1 MRSSISKSLKPL
13 LILTGVFIL
22 ITLVVVFKG
31 RIYMVSS
38 SSMQHTIL
46 PGDLILMNKIGQDT
60 NFAMNL
66 SKIPFI
72 GNLLNTQKTEQN
84 IISEIK
90 RNEILIFKSDSDSIP
105 LIKRCIGL
113 PGESIDIKDNLVK
126 INRHLIEENN
136 SYTFEYQVNSQ
147 PEPTLK
153 AVKKEFG
160 CNHAFKQ
167 IGSVAQ
173 IELSIQEARF
183 LRKKGLIM
191 KRVIHNASVQNI
203 FPKTEIGKWTAY
215 NYGELWIPKK
225 NATITIDDATME
237 VYGEILRRYENIKIE
252 KKKNRYY
259 HNGLAFDHYRFEKD
273 YYFMLGDNRHNA
285 IDSRYFGFVPFENIK
300 GKAKLILVNTDKI
313 TRCFKSLN

>member
-1 MRSSISKSLKPL
+1 MGASISKSLKPL
-13 LILTGVFIL
+13 LILIGVCIL
-22 ITLVVVFKG
+22 ITLLVVFKG
-31 RIYMVSS
+31 RIFMVSS

-46 PGDLILMNKIGQDT
+46 PGDLILMNKISQDT
-60 NFAMNL
+60 NFVMSL
-66 SKIPFI
+66 SEIPLI
-72 GNLLNTQKTEQN
+72 GNFSNTQKTGQS
-84 IISEIK
+84 IAKEIK

-126 INRHLIEENN
+126 INHHLIEENN
-136 SYTFEYQVNSQ
+136 SYTFEYQVNYQ
-147 PEPTLK
+147 PEPILK
-153 AVKKEFG
+153 AIKKEFG
-160 CNHAFKQ
+160 CNQAFKQ
-167 IGSVAQ
+167 IGSVPQ

-183 LRKKGLIM
+183 LQKKGLIV
-191 KRVIHNASVQNI
+191 KRVNHNASVQNI

-225 NATITIDDATME
+225 NATITINDTTME

-259 HNGLAFDHYRFEKD
+259 HNGLAFNHYRFKKD

-285 IDSRYFGFVPFENIK
+285 IDSRYFGFVPFENIR
-300 GKAKLILVNTDKI
+300 GKAELVLLNTNKI

>member
-1 MRSSISKSLKPL
+1 MRCSISKFLKPL
-13 LILTGVFIL
+13 LILTGVCIL
-22 ITLVVVFKG
+22 ITLLVVFRG

-66 SKIPFI
+66 GKIPVI
-72 GNLLNTQKTEQN
+72 GNFLNTQKTGQS
-84 IISEIK
+84 ITSEIR

-147 PEPTLK
+147 PEPILK
-153 AVKKEFG
+153 AVNKEFG

-167 IGSVAQ
+167 IGSIAQ

-183 LRKKGLIM
+183 LQTKGLIM

-203 FPKTEIGKWTAY
+203 FPKTEIGKWTVY

-225 NATITIDDATME
+225 NATIPINDATME

-300 GKAKLILVNTDKI
+300 GKAKLILVNTNKI